1 MGARR
6 SSIHGEWSSRLA
18 FVLAATGSA
27 VGLGNIWRFPYVTGE
42 NGGGA
47 FVLVYLVCVL
57 AIGVPIMMAE
67 ILLGRRGRQ
76 SPLNTMRT
84 LAEEEGRNPAW
95 QYLGW
100 LGMAAGFMI
109 LSYYSVVA
117 GWTLAYVFR
126 TASGVFTRVTAEG
139 SSAIFNDLVAD
150 PERLLAWHTVFMV
163 MTIVVVS
170 RGVKSGLEKAVRYLM
185 PALFVLLLIM
195 VGYAMNAGAFE
206 QAQTFL
212 FQPDWAELFFRKDD
226 AGAFLLADDGS
237 RILRWDGVLSAM
249 GQAFFSLSLG
259 MGAIMIYGSYLS
271 HTASIGRTAVVIAS
285 LDTLVAILAGLA
297 IFPIVFAFGLEPQ
310 GGPGLIFMTLPV
322 AFGQMPGG
330 AFFGTLFFT
339 LLVFAAWTSAISL
352 VEPFVTWLVENK
364 GMNRVMAAAWAG
376 LAAWLLGCV
385 SLLSLNVW
393 SEYTLFGKPFI
404 DLMDYATANLMLPLG
419 GFLIAV
425 FAGWLMRRESSMEE
439 LGSGDSLRYRLWRV
453 LVRYLAP
460 VAIALVFLQVSGLI
474 EF

>member
-6 SSIHGEWSSRLA
+6 SSIHGEWSSKLA

-47 FVLVYLVCVL
+47 FVIVYIICVL
-57 AIGVPIMMAE
+57 CIGVPIMMAE

-84 LAEEEGRNPAW
+84 LAAEEGRHPAW

-100 LGMAAGFMI
+100 MGMLAGFMI

-117 GWTLAYVFR
+117 GWTLAYTLR
-126 TASGVFTRVTAEG
+126 AATGVFERVTAEG
-139 SSAIFNDLVAD
+139 SAAIFSDLVAD
-150 PERLLAWHTVFMV
+150 PERLLAWHTIFMV

-185 PALFVLLLIM
+185 PALFILLLVM
-195 VGYAMNAGAFE
+195 VGYAMNTGAFDA
-206 QAQTFL
+206 AQDFL
-212 FQPDWAELFFRKDD
+212 FRPDWAELFFRKDD
-226 AGAFLLADDGS
+226 SGAFLVAEDGG
-237 RILRWDGVLSAM
+237 RILRWDGVLAAM

-271 HTASIGRTAVVIAS
+271 HTASIGRTAVIIAG

-310 GGPGLIFMTLPV
+310 GGPGLIFTTLPI

-330 AFFGTLFFT
+330 TLFGTLFFT
-339 LLVFAAWTSAISL
+339 LLLFAAWTSAISL

-364 GMNRVMAAAWAG
+364 GMNRVKAAAWAG
-376 LAAWLLGCV
+376 LAAWTLGCI

-393 SEYTLFGKPFI
+393 SEYTLFGKPFV
-404 DLMDYATANLMLPLG
+404 DLMDFATANVMLPAG
-419 GFLIAV
+419 GFLIAL
-425 FAGWLMRRESSMEE
+425 FAGWMMRRESSMEE
-439 LGSGDSLRYRLWRV
+439 LGSGNSLRYRIWLM

-460 VAIALVFLQVSGLI
+460 VAIVLVFLQVTGLI
-474 EF
+474 SF